1 MPRRA
6 ETMNTILFAVLG
18 IIFLPPLLMEIYVL
32 WAFALDVVR
41 GR

>member
-1 MPRRA
+1 M
-6 ETMNTILFAVLG
+6 TILRVILG

-32 WAFALDVVR
+32 WSFVFDVVR

>member
-1 MPRRA
+1 M
-6 ETMNTILFAVLG
+6 TILFAILA

-32 WAFALDVVR
+32 WAFAFDVAR

>member
-1 MPRRA
+1 M
-6 ETMNTILFAVLG
+6 MILLAILG

-32 WAFALDVVR
+32 WSFALDVVR